1 MCYISTLGLIYY
13 HYMYESSYIDPTPF
27 ANIAGIAEYVGNW
40 LVEPGITIL
49 AILFFGWLGRYFGG
63 MIIEQIMRK
72 VIRSSNLNPLSN
84 DDVKKRQDTLISLL
98 TVIWKILLV
107 VVVACLIFQQIFP
120 KVDLTPF
127 FASAGIVGIAIG
139 FGAQS
144 LIKDFLSGIFIIT
157 ENQYRVGDIVDL
169 EGAAGTVERITI
181 RSTVLRDASG
191 NVHFMPNGEILHVI
205 NKTMGFS
212 KINFTLAV
220 DPETDIDKLARVID
234 ETGEK
239 MYKDEKWNEL
249 LLEAPHFLNVGTV
262 SDMALEVTIIGKTNP
277 SKQWSATG
285 ELRKRLIKAF
295 EKNKIE
301 LAHIPTI
308 TTTPGK

>member
-1 MCYISTLGLIYY
+1 MYDLTYTNLTPLADVSAIVRYI
-13 HYMYESSYIDPTPF
+13 
-27 ANIAGIAEYVGNW
+27 GNW
-40 LVEPGITIL
+40 LVEPGITIA
-49 AILFFGWLGRYFGG
+49 AIIFFGWLGRHFGG
-63 MIIEQIMRK
+63 LVIAQVMQRM
-72 VIRSSNLNPLSN
+72 IRSSALNPLSE
-84 DDVKKRQDTLISLL
+84 DDIKKRQDTLISLL

-107 VVVACLIFQQIFP
+107 IVVACLIFQQIFP

-144 LIKDFLSGIFIIT
+144 LIKDFLSGIFIIS

-169 EGAAGTVERITI
+169 EGAAGTVERITV
-181 RSTVLRDASG
+181 RSTVLRDTSG
-191 NVHFMPNGEILHVI
+191 NVHFIPNGEVLHVI

-220 DPETDIDKLARVID
+220 APETDIDRLARIID

-239 MYKDEKWNEL
+239 MYKDTKWKDQ

-295 EKNKIE
+295 EKHKIE

-308 TTTPGK
+308 TTTPSK

>member
-1 MCYISTLGLIYY
+1 MS
-13 HYMYESSYIDPTPF
+13 
-27 ANIAGIAEYVGNW
+27 EYPYTFPLQSEEW
-40 LVEPGITIL
+40 YPILKRASEWMIEPGLTVI
-49 AILFFGWLGRYFGG
+49 AILFFGWLGRHFGG
-63 MIIEQIMRK
+63 MIIDRLIRQT
-72 VIRSSNLNPLSN
+72 VRSSTLNPLSA

-98 TVIWKILLV
+98 TVIWKGVLILTVVFLV
-107 VVVACLIFQQIFP
+107 FQQVFP
-120 KVDLTPF
+120 RIDLTPF
-127 FASAGIVGIAIG
+127 FASAGIVGIALG

-157 ENQYRVGDIVDL
+157 ENQYRVGDVVDI

-191 NVHFMPNGEILHVI
+191 NVHFLPNGEVLHVI

-220 DPETDIDKLARVID
+220 HPDTDIDKLAKLID
-234 ETGEK
+234 DVGEK
-239 MYKDEKWNEL
+239 MYEDEKWSEK

-262 SDMALEVTIIGKTNP
+262 SDMALEVTIVGKTNP

-285 ELRKRLIKAF
+285 ELRKRLIRAF
-295 EKNKIE
+295 DKNKIE

-308 TTTPGK
+308 TTSSK